1 MSKLTKPEGDLDS
14 LTSATVLSSPNFKSL
29 PSHWAL
35 CAKRVSGKS
44 ELTGHVAVCFLSFC
58 CCCYWFFKA
67 FTVSKRFLIH
77 QVAVDPAALAVARW
91 IHQVAGFTN
100 STQFFFS
107 HLPFL
112 LMFLIF
118 AWYILCISYERGR
131 LCCMHISQMNCFL
144 KSHMWKQKVGLV
156 LSKRYLFR
164 PWQCTESASRA
175 SLYFLFIN
183 IHIYLIQFY
192 HASVSISQ

>member
-58 CCCYWFFKA
+58 CCCYWFF
-67 FTVSKRFLIH
+67 IH
-77 QVAVDPAALAVARW
+77 QVAVAPAALAVARW

-164 PWQCTESASRA
+164 PWQCAESASRA
-175 SLYFLFIN
+175 YLSLFS
-183 IHIYLIQFY
+183 IHKHSYLSYTILSCFCL
-192 HASVSISQ
+192 HFSVI